1 VVVLDG
7 VRRAPHRK
15 RGQSRR
21 INVCEDVWPEHSRF
35 GTDGLST
42 PLDDGTRA
50 WLAWSIPVAIRNV
63 SSAVPVPSV
72 FAEPTERR
80 RGRCV
85 SKDEEFGT
93 RREDLRRRD
102 RHRRGACGPS
112 ALCERGARSHP
123 VRSPRRSGH
132 GRRRA

>member
-42 PLDDGTRA
+42 PLDDGTRPGSRGA
-50 WLAWSIPVAIRNV
+50 SP
-63 SSAVPVPSV
+63 SPSV
-72 FAEPTERR
+72 TSRR
-80 RGRCV
+80 RFPSRV
-85 SKDEEFGT
+85 YSRNPRNDAGT
-93 RREDLRRRD
+93 LR
-102 RHRRGACGPS
+102 
-112 ALCERGARSHP
+112 
-123 VRSPRRSGH
+123 
-132 GRRRA
+132 